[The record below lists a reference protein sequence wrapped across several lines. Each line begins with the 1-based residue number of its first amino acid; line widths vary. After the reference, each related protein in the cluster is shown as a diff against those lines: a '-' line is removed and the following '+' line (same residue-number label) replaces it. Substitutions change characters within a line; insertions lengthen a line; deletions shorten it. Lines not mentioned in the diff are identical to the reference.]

1 MGNEGQIDSGGVK
14 EKKAKVEGLVWFAQN
29 RFLMVPLIFTTCF
42 FTNLYEPYKE
52 RILAAC
58 FGLHLK
64 ACSVSYRL
72 ILNII
77 VFTSFSP

>member
-14 EKKAKVEGLVWFAQN
+14 KKKAKVEGLVWFAQN

>member
-1 MGNEGQIDSGGVK
+1 MGKEGQIDSGRVKKKK
-14 EKKAKVEGLVWFAQN
+14 EKVGGLVWFAKN

-52 RILAAC
+52 CVLAAS

-64 ACSVSYRL
+64 ACSVSFHRT
-72 ILNII
+72 LNII